1 MLNIPQAL
9 RKRKLHSDQEKK
21 RTTVI
26 AKEFLDLIRNS
37 NMVSQSGGSKRA
49 LQMLKSGIRKK
60 SVVAKVRKQNNVATA
75 Y

>member
-1 MLNIPQAL
+1 MDPRFFMLNIPQAL

-60 SVVAKVRKQNNVATA
+60 SVNKVRK
-75 Y
+75 

>member
-60 SVVAKVRKQNNVATA
+60 SVAKVRK
-75 Y
+75 